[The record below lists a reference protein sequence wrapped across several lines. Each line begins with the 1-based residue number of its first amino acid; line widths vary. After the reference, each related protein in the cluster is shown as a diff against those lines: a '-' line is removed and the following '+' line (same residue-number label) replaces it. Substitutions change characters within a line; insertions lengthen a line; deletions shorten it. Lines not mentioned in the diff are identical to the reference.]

1 MNNNL
6 LDIPRL
12 YTAIAEWAACM
23 VFLLNMRKRFQGRYF
38 CAFALGGLIFQ
49 VFFLMA
55 TADVNIV
62 FWIPC
67 MIIAA
72 ALMICFIYLG
82 SIGTWKD
89 AVYTG
94 LHAFVFA
101 EFAASFEW
109 LLYSFFYKG
118 KSPLVS
124 LGMMLLVY
132 GVLYGLYGWLFQH
145 QKLTEGKLDVT
156 FGELLAAL
164 LIAVSV
170 FTVSNLSFIPTETPF
185 STSYQGAIA
194 IVRTLVDLGGTAI
207 MYAYYLQRY
216 QFRMKQELAVMQ
228 NVIQNHYLQYQMSKE
243 SIDFINYKYHDLKHQ
258 IAVLRAEEN
267 LEKRMNFLDRM
278 EEEIHCYEVQN
289 KTGNKVLDSVLTGK
303 SVICENFGISL
314 NCVVDGKLLD
324 FMDIMD
330 ICTIFGNALDNA
342 IECEK
347 NVPDKE
353 KRLIDLAVF
362 SQKDFLIM
370 RFENFFEGK
379 LKSAEGGGIKTT
391 KTHKSEFHGYGI
403 KSIMHTVKKY
413 GGAVQINVEDKW
425 FKLNILIPF
434 QQKEERD

>member
-1 MNNNL
+1 MDYNL

-23 VFLLNMRKRFQGRYF
+23 VFLLNMRKRFKGKYF
-38 CAFALGGLIFQ
+38 CIFALGGLIFQ
-49 VFFLMA
+49 IFFLTV
-55 TADVNIV
+55 TAEVNII

-67 MIIAA
+67 MMIAA
-72 ALMICFIYLG
+72 GLMICFIYFG
-82 SIGTWKD
+82 SKGTWKD
-89 AVYTG
+89 AVYMG
-94 LHAFVFA
+94 IHAFVFA

-118 KSPLVS
+118 NSPIVS
-124 LGMMLLVY
+124 LAMMFLIY
-132 GVLYGLYGWLFQH
+132 GVLYGFYGWLFQH

-156 FGELLAAL
+156 FGELSAAL
-164 LIAVSV
+164 LIAVSA

-185 STSYQGAIA
+185 SSSYQGSIA
-194 IVRTLVDLGGTAI
+194 VVRTLVDLGGTAI

-216 QFRMKQELAVMQ
+216 QFRMKQELVVMT

-258 IAVLRAEEN
+258 IAALRAEEN
-267 LEKRMNFLDRM
+267 PEKRRTFLDSM
-278 EEEIHCYEVQN
+278 EEEIHSYEVQN

-303 SVICENFGISL
+303 SVICENLGITL

-347 NVPDKE
+347 DVSDKE
-353 KRLIDLAVF
+353 KRLIYLAVF

-379 LKSAEGGGIKTT
+379 LKSSEGVIKTT

-413 GGAVQINVEDKW
+413 GGAVRINVKDKW
-425 FKLNILIPF
+425 FKLTILIPF
-434 QQKEERD
+434 QQQEEHD

>member
-1 MNNNL
+1 MDHNL

-23 VFLLNMRKRFQGRYF
+23 VFLLNMRKRFKGKYF
-38 CAFALGGLIFQ
+38 CIFALGGLIFQ
-49 VFFLMA
+49 IFFLTV
-55 TADVNIV
+55 TAEVNII

-67 MIIAA
+67 MMIAA
-72 ALMICFIYLG
+72 GLMICFIYFG
-82 SIGTWKD
+82 SKGTWKD
-89 AVYTG
+89 AVYMG
-94 LHAFVFA
+94 IHAFVFA

-118 KSPLVS
+118 NSPIVS
-124 LGMMLLVY
+124 LAMMFLIY
-132 GVLYGLYGWLFQH
+132 GVLYGFYGWLFQH

-156 FGELLAAL
+156 FGELSAAL
-164 LIAVSV
+164 LIAVSA

-185 STSYQGAIA
+185 SSSYQGSIA
-194 IVRTLVDLGGTAI
+194 VVRTLVDLGGTAI

-216 QFRMKQELAVMQ
+216 QFRMKQELVVMT

-258 IAVLRAEEN
+258 IAALRAEEN
-267 LEKRMNFLDRM
+267 PEKRRTFLDSM
-278 EEEIHCYEVQN
+278 EEEIHSYEVQN

-303 SVICENFGISL
+303 SVICENLGITL

-347 NVPDKE
+347 DVLDKE
-353 KRLIDLAVF
+353 KRLIYLAVF

-379 LKSAEGGGIKTT
+379 LKSSEGVIKTT

-413 GGAVQINVEDKW
+413 GGAVRINVKDKW
-425 FKLNILIPF
+425 FKLTILIPF
-434 QQKEERD
+434 QQQEEHD

>member
-1 MNNNL
+1 MDNNL

-23 VFLLNMRKRFQGRYF
+23 VYLLNMPKRFKGKSF
-38 CAFALGGLIFQ
+38 CVYALGGLIFQ
-49 VFFLMA
+49 IFFLTV
-55 TADVNIV
+55 TADVNII

-67 MIIAA
+67 MMIAA
-72 ALMICFIYLG
+72 ALMIIFIYFG
-82 SIGTWKD
+82 SEGKWKD
-89 AVYTG
+89 AVYIG
-94 LHAFVFA
+94 VQAFVFA

-109 LLYSFFYKG
+109 LLHSFFYKG
-118 KSPLVS
+118 KSQMVS
-124 LGMMLLVY
+124 LGIMLLIY
-132 GVLYGLYGWLFQH
+132 GVLYGFYGWLFRH
-145 QKLTEGKLDVT
+145 QKLVEGTLDVT
-156 FGELLAAL
+156 FGELGAAL
-164 LIAVSV
+164 LIAVSA
-170 FTVSNLSFIPTETPF
+170 FTVSNLSFISMETPF

-194 IVRTLVDLGGTAI
+194 VVRTLVDMGGTAI

-258 IAVLRAEEN
+258 IALLRAEEN
-267 LEKRMNFLDRM
+267 PEKRMTFLDRM
-278 EEEIHCYEVQN
+278 EEEIHYYEVQN
-289 KTGNKVLDSVLTGK
+289 KTGNKVLDSMLTGK

-347 NVPDKE
+347 EVPDKE
-353 KRLIDLAVF
+353 KRLIHLAVF

-370 RFENFFEGK
+370 RFENYFEGK
-379 LKSAEGGGIKTT
+379 LKSSEGEIKTT

-413 GGAVQINVEDKW
+413 GGAVRINVEDKW
-425 FKLNILIPF
+425 FKLTILIPF
-434 QQKEERD
+434 QQKEKYD

>member
-1 MNNNL
+1 MDHNV

-23 VFLLNMRKRFQGRYF
+23 VFLLNMRKRFQGKYF
-38 CAFALGGLIFQ
+38 CVFALGGLIFQ
-49 VFFLMA
+49 IFFLTV
-55 TADVNIV
+55 TADVNII

-67 MIIAA
+67 MMIAA
-72 ALMICFIYLG
+72 VLMICFIYLG
-82 SIGTWKD
+82 STGSWKD
-89 AVYTG
+89 AVYMG
-94 LHAFVFA
+94 IHAFVFA

-118 KSPLVS
+118 KSLIVS
-124 LGMMLLVY
+124 LGMMFLIYV
-132 GVLYGLYGWLFQH
+132 VLYVFYGWLFQI
-145 QKLTEGKLDVT
+145 QKLTEGKLDVR

-164 LIAVSV
+164 LIAVSA
-170 FTVSNLSFIPTETPF
+170 FTVSNLSFIPMETPF
-185 STSYQGAIA
+185 STSYQESIA
-194 IVRTLVDLGGTAI
+194 IIRTLVDLGGTAI

-216 QFRMKQELAVMQ
+216 QFRMKQELAVTQ

-258 IAVLRAEEN
+258 IAALRAEEN
-267 LEKRMNFLDRM
+267 PEKRMIFLDRM

-303 SVICENFGISL
+303 SVKCEKFGITL
-314 NCVVDGKLLD
+314 NSVVDGKLLD

-353 KRLIDLAVF
+353 KRLIYLAVF

-379 LKSAEGGGIKTT
+379 LKSSEGVIKTT

-413 GGAVQINVEDKW
+413 GGAVRINVKDKW
-425 FKLNILIPF
+425 FKLTILIPF
-434 QQKEERD
+434 QQKEKT

>member
-1 MNNNL
+1 MDNNL

-23 VFLLNMRKRFQGRYF
+23 VYLLNMQKRFKGKSF
-38 CAFALGGLIFQ
+38 CVYALGGLIFQ
-49 VFFLMA
+49 IFFLTV
-55 TADVNIV
+55 TADVNII

-67 MIIAA
+67 MMIAA
-72 ALMICFIYLG
+72 ALMIIFIYFG
-82 SIGTWKD
+82 SEGKWKD
-89 AVYTG
+89 AVYIG
-94 LHAFVFA
+94 VQAFVFA

-109 LLYSFFYKG
+109 LLHSFFYKG
-118 KSPLVS
+118 KSQMVS
-124 LGMMLLVY
+124 LGIMLLIY
-132 GVLYGLYGWLFQH
+132 GVLYGFYGWLFRH
-145 QKLTEGKLDVT
+145 QKLVEGTLDVT
-156 FGELLAAL
+156 FGELGAAL
-164 LIAVSV
+164 LIAVSA
-170 FTVSNLSFIPTETPF
+170 FTVSNLSFISMETPF

-194 IVRTLVDLGGTAI
+194 VVRTLVDMGGTAI

-258 IAVLRAEEN
+258 IALLRAEEN
-267 LEKRMNFLDRM
+267 PEKRMTFLDRM
-278 EEEIHCYEVQN
+278 EEEIHYYEVQN
-289 KTGNKVLDSVLTGK
+289 KTGNKVLDSMLTGK

-347 NVPDKE
+347 EVPDKE
-353 KRLIDLAVF
+353 KRLIHLAVF

-370 RFENFFEGK
+370 RFENYFEGK
-379 LKSAEGGGIKTT
+379 LKSSEGEIKTT

-413 GGAVQINVEDKW
+413 GGAVRINVEDKW
-425 FKLNILIPF
+425 FKLTILIPF
-434 QQKEERD
+434 QQKEKYD

>member
-1 MNNNL
+1 MDNNL
-6 LDIPRL
+6 MDIPRL

-23 VFLLNMRKRFQGRYF
+23 VFLLNMRKRFKGKVF
-38 CAFALGGLIFQ
+38 CIYALGGLIFQ
-49 VFFLMA
+49 TFFLTA
-55 TADVNIV
+55 TVDVNII

-67 MIIAA
+67 MIIASV
-72 ALMICFIYLG
+72 LMICFIYLG
-82 SIGTWKD
+82 SEGTWRD
-89 AVYTG
+89 AVYMG

-109 LLYSFFYKG
+109 LLYCFFYDG
-118 KSPLVS
+118 NSPIVS
-124 LGMMLLVY
+124 LGMMFLIY
-132 GVLYGLYGWLFQH
+132 GVLYGFYGWLFQH

-164 LIAVSV
+164 LIAVSA
-170 FTVSNLSFIPTETPF
+170 FTVSNLSFISTETPF
-185 STSYQGAIA
+185 STSYQGSIA

-216 QFRMKQELAVMQ
+216 QFRMKQELMVMQ
-228 NVIQNHYLQYQMSKE
+228 NVIQNHYLQYQMSRE

-258 IAVLRAEEN
+258 IAALRAEEN
-267 LEKRMNFLDRM
+267 PEKRMTFLDRM
-278 EEEIHCYEVQN
+278 EKEINCYEVQN

-303 SVICENFGISL
+303 SVICEGLGITL
-314 NCVVDGKLLD
+314 NCVADGKLLD

-347 NVPDKE
+347 KVSDKE
-353 KRLIDLAVF
+353 KRLIHLAVF

-379 LKSAEGGGIKTT
+379 LKSSEGVIKTT

-413 GGAVQINVEDKW
+413 SGAVRINVEDKW
-425 FKLNILIPF
+425 FKLTILIPF
-434 QQKEERD
+434 QQKKEHD